1 MFFQILAASW
11 WEPGSTDMLDV
22 GDVSAILIF
31 LIALVGAW
39 RGLTKWWAKELRT
52 MVREIVVDVVGE
64 YTKPIQ
70 PDGNGGYS
78 LPDVVKELR
87 DVKASVVEVARVASD
102 TKTTFYEYLAQR
114 AAVTATNED
123 TITVTLHES
132 SEKSSPE

>member
-1 MFFQILAASW
+1 
-11 WEPGSTDMLDV
+11 MLDV

-39 RGLTKWWAKELRT
+39 RGLTKWWARELRT

-70 PDGNGGYS
+70 PDANGGYS
-78 LPDVVKELR
+78 LPDLAKELQN
-87 DVKASVVEVARVASD
+87 VNATIVEVARVAHD
-102 TKTTFYEYLAQR
+102 TRTTFYEYLAQR

-123 TITVTLHES
+123 STISVTLHDSSENN
-132 SEKSSPE
+132 SEKSA